1 MSADALRKELMA
13 VPGVVDAEVDGDAV
27 TPSGVRVKLDQ
38 AADPAIVEESVR
50 RILASHGMRS
60 RLGPMASPSS
70 GPPPP
75 PGAPGAGRSGAVVP
89 IASFETV
96 ESAPSPAESLPP
108 ERPPLHPAPQP
119 AEPALDQIAVVE
131 TRDGVVVT
139 ATTVDGRSESRRA
152 RWSEG
157 ELNEAVIAAVAA
169 LVGNEPQPLVL
180 GVEEREL
187 GGVATVMVV
196 LERAGGK
203 RVAGAAVVEAGAP
216 FALGKAVWAALQ

>member
-1 MSADALRKELMA
+1 MSAEVLRKELLT
-13 VPGVVDAEVDGDAV
+13 VPGVVDAEVDGDDL

-38 AADPAIVEESVR
+38 SADPKVVEESVK
-50 RILASHGMRS
+50 RILAGHGMRS
-60 RLGPMASPSS
+60 RVSPPPSS
-70 GPPPP
+70 GGPPPP
-75 PGAPGAGRSGAVVP
+75 PGAPGSAQGGAVVP
-89 IASFETV
+89 ITSFETV
-96 ESAPSPAESLPP
+96 ESAAAQPQPEP
-108 ERPPLHPAPQP
+108 ERPPLRSAPSV

-139 ATTVDGRSESRRA
+139 ASTVDGRSESRRA

-180 GVEEREL
+180 AVEEREL
-187 GGVATVMVV
+187 GGVATVTVV
-196 LERAGGK
+196 LERTGGK
-203 RVAGAAVVEAGAP
+203 RVSGSAVVEAGAP